1 MANPS
6 THDLIK
12 IGALYDQVLKN
23 TQEFDNKMREK
34 KYDGSHSKERKCKML
49 LQRLGYI
56 YDGLS
61 RMNSREALD
70 SPYRKIDTA
79 YMKKELND
87 IQHDLDRLNAINA
100 ASSLSNTAH

>member
-6 THDLIK
+6 TRDLIK

-23 TQEFDNKMREK
+23 TQEFDSIMRAK
-34 KYDGSHSKERKCKML
+34 NYDGSNSKERKCEML

-56 YDGLS
+56 YDGLG

-70 SPYRKIDTA
+70 SPYRNIDIA
-79 YMKKELND
+79 YMKNELND
-87 IQHDLDRLNAINA
+87 IQHDLERLTAVNA
-100 ASSLSNTAH
+100 ASLPSNTKR

>member
-6 THDLIK
+6 TRDLIQ

-23 TQEFDNKMREK
+23 TQEFDSIMREK
-34 KYDGSHSKERKCKML
+34 KYDGSSSKERKCEML
-49 LQRLGYI
+49 LQRLGHI
-56 YDGLS
+56 YDGLG

-100 ASSLSNTAH
+100 ASSPSNTIH

>member
-6 THDLIK
+6 TRDLIQ

-23 TQEFDNKMREK
+23 TQEFDSIMREK
-34 KYDGSHSKERKCKML
+34 KYDGSSSKERKCEML
-49 LQRLGYI
+49 LQRLAYI

-70 SPYRKIDTA
+70 SPYRKIDIA

-87 IQHDLDRLNAINA
+87 IQHHLERLTAVNA
-100 ASSLSNTAH
+100 ASSPSNTIH